1 MHRSGDEYSPPPDID
16 LLSQTQALDEGT
28 VTCDILALQV
38 CEKIASVTDHAQ
50 KTSVAVVV
58 LLVSLQMLGKSID
71 AIGKNRNLNL
81 RRTGV
86 ALMGLVLLD
95 NLLLNFL
102 RQHCFFTF
110 LFYLFPVFTV
120 SGG

>member
-58 LLVSLQMLGKSID
+58 LLVSLQMLGKSVD

-86 ALMGLVLLD
+86 ALVGLVLFD
-95 NLLLNFL
+95 DLLLNFL
-102 RQHCFFTF
+102 RQHFLFTF
-110 LFYLFPVFTV
+110 LLFV
-120 SGG
+120 